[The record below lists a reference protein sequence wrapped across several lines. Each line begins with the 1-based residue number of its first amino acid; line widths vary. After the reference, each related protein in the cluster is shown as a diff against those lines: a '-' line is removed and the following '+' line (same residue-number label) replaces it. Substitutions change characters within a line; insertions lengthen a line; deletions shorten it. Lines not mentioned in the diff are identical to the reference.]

1 MDVAKSLSQWKEL
14 SPEQWL
20 RAANRFLPTAVMA
33 VLVVAIAH
41 RLAELTWLATPHT
54 PFDRPAPVI
63 VQPASGGNASA
74 GAANFSALE
83 DSDLFGK
90 APEETETAPI
100 PVETEVDAP
109 DTTLSIR
116 LTGVAADETGR
127 LSIAIV
133 ASGRSDERKYR
144 IGQEIEN
151 TNGTTLH
158 AVYADRVILNRGGR
172 LETLRL
178 PKEPSA
184 AAPRAASRIAP
195 APPPAAA
202 PAAPVEST
210 TFRDLANENAPRLT
224 DIMRLAP
231 QYEGGQMLGF
241 RVNPGRNR
249 QAFESL
255 GLQPNDVVTQINGI
269 VLDDPN
275 RALQVFEALGES
287 VQAEVTVMR
296 DGVPNVLVVD
306 TAQLQSIAEDRQ

>member
-1 MDVAKSLSQWKEL
+1 
-14 SPEQWL
+14 
-20 RAANRFLPTAVMA
+20 MA

-41 RLAELTWLATPHT
+41 RLAELTWLAIPHT
-54 PFDRPAPVI
+54 PFDRPTPVI
-63 VQPASGGNASA
+63 VQPASDANGSA
-74 GAANFSALE
+74 AAANFSALE

-90 APEETETAPI
+90 APEMTAEAEPV
-100 PVETEVDAP
+100 PVEAEVDAP

-116 LTGVAADETGR
+116 LTGVAADEEGK

-151 TNGTTLH
+151 TNGATLH

-172 LETLRL
+172 LEALRL
-178 PKEPSA
+178 PKEPSG

-195 APPPAAA
+195 AAPAASA
-202 PAAPVEST
+202 PAAPVENA

-249 QAFESL
+249 QAFEAL

-287 VQAEVTVMR
+287 VQAEVTVVR

-306 TAQLQSIAEDRQ
+306 TSQLQSIVEDRQ

>member
-1 MDVAKSLSQWKEL
+1 MDLAKSLSQWKDL

-20 RAANRFLPTAVMA
+20 RTANRILPPAVMA

-41 RLAELTWLATPHT
+41 LLAELTWLATPYT
-54 PFDRPAPVI
+54 PFDRPTPVI
-63 VQPASGGNASA
+63 VQPPSAGEGSA
-74 GAANFSALE
+74 GAANFSALA

-90 APEETETAPI
+90 APEAPEAAPV
-100 PVETEVDAP
+100 PVEAEVDAP

-116 LTGVAADETGR
+116 LTGVAADEAGR

-133 ASGRSDERKYR
+133 ASGRNDERKYR

-151 TNGTTLH
+151 ASGATLH

-184 AAPRAASRIAP
+184 AATAASRIAP
-195 APPPAAA
+195 APAPPASA
-202 PAAPVEST
+202 PPVET
-210 TFRDLANENAPRLT
+210 ATFRDLANENAPRLT

-249 QAFESL
+249 QAFEAL

-287 VQAEVTVMR
+287 VQAEVTVVR
-296 DGVPNVLVVD
+296 DGVP
-306 TAQLQSIAEDRQ
+306 

>member
-1 MDVAKSLSQWKEL
+1 MNVAKSLSQWKEL

-20 RAANRFLPTAVMA
+20 RAANRFLPPAVTA
-33 VLVVAIAH
+33 VLVIAIAH
-41 RLAELTWLATPHT
+41 RLAEITWLATPRT
-54 PFDRPAPVI
+54 SFDRPAPVI
-63 VQPASGGNASA
+63 VHPTSERTAST
-74 GAANFSALE
+74 ANFSALA

-90 APEETETAPI
+90 APEA
-100 PVETEVDAP
+100 PVEEPVVVETVVDAP
-109 DTTLSIR
+109 DTTLNIR
-116 LTGVAADETGR
+116 LTGVAADEDGK
-127 LSIAIV
+127 LSLAIV

-151 TNGTTLH
+151 TNGATLH
-158 AVYADRVILNRGGR
+158 AVYPDRVILNRGGR
-172 LETLRL
+172 LEALRL
-178 PKEPSA
+178 PKEPSG

-195 APPPAAA
+195 AAPAASA
-202 PAAPVEST
+202 PAAPVENA

-287 VQAEVTVMR
+287 VQAEVTVVR

-306 TAQLQSIAEDRQ
+306 TSQLQSIVEDRQ